1 MSEGA
6 NKISLREGKV
16 IQMKHSLKISVT
28 KEPVPGGVVSY
39 RHVTVRERLLRYL
52 LGEKQWL
59 TIIVPGNSVKTL
71 SIVEEGDENG
81 EQSKTAS

>member
-1 MSEGA
+1 
-6 NKISLREGKV
+6 
-16 IQMKHSLKISVT
+16 MKQSLKLSVS
-28 KEPVPGGVVSY
+28 KEPVQGGVVSY
-39 RHVTVRERLLRYL
+39 GHVTIRERLLRYL

-81 EQSKTAS
+81 EQNKTTS